1 MQAYSNWQAPL
12 YKNVDRIGKYF
23 DLPLNSRF
31 DTVSPIAV
39 NGLWEIEY
47 ISKDKLYVGWLD
59 DKYLEFYN
67 QSLPSNVVDL
77 DGIQTPDLN
86 DAQQYIFWD
95 GFKRVNM
102 CGELCVA
109 ETLKLPLVDIL
120 VKWKSVDLPL
130 YKRIVPV
137 NQRDTG
143 TGPDDL
149 IKLYGVFGQTARKID
164 LKKYTPR
171 LFSELVQDNKRV
183 TVSTHL
189 NTVSGALNGRGIL
202 HWCNV
207 VEVFV
212 EGIDMGWVTLYNPFM
227 NRYEKYSWREFIATT
242 RSPYGVIA

>member
-12 YKNVDRIGKYF
+12 YKSNARKTKYF

-31 DTVSPIAV
+31 DTVSPTPI
-39 NGLWEIEY
+39 NGLWEIEFV
-47 ISKDKLYVGWLD
+47 SNGKVHNGWLD

-67 QSLPSNVVDL
+67 QSLPTNIVDL
-77 DGIQTPDLN
+77 DGIQTPELN

-109 ETLKLPLVDIL
+109 ESLKLPLVDIL
-120 VKWKSVDLPL
+120 VKWKSVDPSL

-143 TGPDDL
+143 TGPEDI
-149 IKLYGVFGQTARKID
+149 IKLYNLFGQTSRVID
-164 LKKYTPR
+164 LEKFTPR
-171 LFSELVQDNKRV
+171 VFSEMVQDSRRV

-189 NTVSGALNGRGIL
+189 NTVSGALNGGGIL
-202 HWCNV
+202 HWCNIID
-207 VEVFV
+207 VFV

-227 NRYEKYSWREFIATT
+227 NRHERYSWREFIATT